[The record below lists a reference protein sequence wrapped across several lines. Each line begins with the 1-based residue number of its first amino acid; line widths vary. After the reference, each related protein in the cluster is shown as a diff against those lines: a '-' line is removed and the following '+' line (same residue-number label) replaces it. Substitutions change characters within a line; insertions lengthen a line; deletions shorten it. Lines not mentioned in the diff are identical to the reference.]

1 MRCAFIGATR
11 VTVAIHVVSSHP
23 VLSSTVEKLLA
34 HTKDL
39 AVTVSAADV
48 VGTEKVTRPGSS
60 QLFLLDA
67 CSLRTNLGP
76 FAARLRAGSPGS
88 KFLVLLPPGDGS
100 HTEEIRLFYWGI
112 DGFVELHKS
121 WRTELPQ
128 AIQSIIKGQPWVA
141 PEVLLAFVK
150 NAKALLDAQ
159 LLPGHSLTA
168 REAQVLQLLMRRLTN
183 KEIAV
188 ALNIA
193 ERTAKFHVSNIL
205 SKLQLEDRAGLSPD
219 KLALKPLAS

>member
-1 MRCAFIGATR
+1 
-11 VTVAIHVVSSHP
+11 
-23 VLSSTVEKLLA
+23 VLTSTVERLLS
-34 HTKDL
+34 HMKDVSVSMLSVEL
-39 AVTVSAADV
+39 AK
-48 VGTEKVTRPGSS
+48 TEIINRPNAS

-67 CSLRTNLGP
+67 CSLRMNLGP
-76 FAARLRAGSPGS
+76 LAARLRTCSPGS
-88 KFLVLLPPGDGS
+88 KFLALLPPGDGS

-121 WRTELPQ
+121 WRAELPQ
-128 AIQSIIKGQPWVA
+128 AIHSVIKGQPWVA
-141 PEVLLAFVK
+141 REVLLAFVK

-183 KEIAV
+183 KEIAS
-188 ALNIA
+188 ALNIS

-205 SKLQLEDRAGLSPD
+205 GKLQLEDRAGLSPD
-219 KLALKPLAS
+219 RLALKPLAS

>member
-1 MRCAFIGATR
+1 MRPKGASQVM
-11 VTVAIHVVSSHP
+11 VTVHVVSSHP

-34 HTKDL
+34 HAKDL
-39 AVTVSAADV
+39 TVVMLSADV
-48 VGTEKVTRPGSS
+48 SIAEIISRPGSPH
-60 QLFLLDA
+60 LFLLDA

-76 FAARLRAGSPGS
+76 LAARLRCGSPGS
-88 KFLVLLPPGDGS
+88 KFLALLPPGDGT

-112 DGFVELHKS
+112 DGFLELHKS

-128 AIQSIIKGQPWVA
+128 AIQSIIEGQPWVA

-159 LLPGHSLTA
+159 LLPGRSLTA
-168 REAQVLQLLMRRLTN
+168 PEAHVLQLLMRRLTN

-188 ALNIA
+188 ALDIS

-219 KLALKPLAS
+219 RLALRPLVS